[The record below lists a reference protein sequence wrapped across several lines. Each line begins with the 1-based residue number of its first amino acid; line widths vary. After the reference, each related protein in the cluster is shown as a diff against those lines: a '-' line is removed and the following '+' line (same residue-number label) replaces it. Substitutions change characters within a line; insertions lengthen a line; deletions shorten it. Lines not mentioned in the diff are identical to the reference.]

1 MLSIRQA
8 PLFVPL
14 LVLLACSLEKTAQE
28 WELDRTRVLAIRATP
43 AEPRPGDSVSFEAL
57 TYSPD
62 ATLAVAWYMCLG
74 LDMFSTDCQP
84 DEAELAELQGLNWA
98 SMDDEQLAAQRAQ
111 AATVGVLGVEPGL
124 PPVFDIPIE
133 LLYALKSEEMSEGL
147 SLPIHLRAEPFETT
161 GAANEREHVTKY
173 LPISLAETP
182 NHNPTLD
189 IVSVNGRHYGSA
201 KGLVARAGES
211 YALKP
216 VPLEGVLETYS
227 FVNSAGETEE
237 REEEPEYRW
246 YTTSGELDRWADGPP
261 HAGGSDDT
269 GGGGSFFD
277 WVDDGATT
285 WIAPGEAGDGTLIVV
300 MLDGRGGMGWREMSY
315 TVE

>member
-1 MLSIRQA
+1 MLHPRHTLMFA
-8 PLFVPL
+8 PALG
-14 LVLLACSLEKTAQE
+14 LLACNLDSTAQE

-43 AEPRPGDSVSFEAL
+43 AEPRPGDSVSFDAL

-62 ATLAVAWYMCLG
+62 GGLAVAWYMCLG
-74 LDMFSTDCQP
+74 MDLFSTDCQP
-84 DEAELAELQGLNWA
+84 DEAALAELQGLDWA
-98 SMDDEQLAAQRAQ
+98 SLSDDDLATWRAQ
-111 AATVGVLGVEPGL
+111 ALAAGVLGVEPGL
-124 PPVFDIPIE
+124 APSFDVPIE

-147 SLPIHLRAEPFETT
+147 SLPIHLRAEPLEAT

-182 NHNPTLD
+182 NHNPSLD
-189 IVSVNGRHYGSA
+189 IVSINDRHYSA
-201 KGLVARAGES
+201 AKSLVAQAGES
-211 YALKP
+211 YALEP
-216 VPLEGVLETYS
+216 VPLEGELETYS

-246 YTTSGELDRWADGPP
+246 YTTGGELDRWADGPP
-261 HAGGSDDT
+261 HGGGSDDT

-285 WIAPGEAGDGTLIVV
+285 WVAPEESGAGTLIVV
-300 MLDGRGGMGWREMSY
+300 MLDGRGGMGWRELSFV
-315 TVE
+315 VE